1 MMVEHDRAE
10 HVRQHLRRHAGR
22 SPRYVVTAAAI
33 VSIGLVAT
41 GLWATCLAN
50 AVVSP
55 ARTATQAQLPSISL
69 PLPPLLPLPT
79 NSAPRTTSS
88 TGSVTVPPVLLTPPT
103 SAIARTPPAN
113 QFPGDGLPTSSRPE
127 DMRPGPGRL
136 FTITASSLTVA
147 DTQYRGVEAQD
158 VAGRPIRTIHLTVK
172 GLTIADL
179 VERAD
184 LANGRILTITA
195 GGMSSITSGPIEMYV
210 EKLTGTLNVVGLPT
224 ASVTLSA
231 QSVLTPN
238 VDLGFLSLPT
248 LTLNNVT
255 ARIVFIRGGDVH
267 VPNAHQTIG

>member
-1 MMVEHDRAE
+1 M
-10 HVRQHLRRHAGR
+10 
-22 SPRYVVTAAAI
+22 
-33 VSIGLVAT
+33 
-41 GLWATCLAN
+41 
-50 AVVSP
+50 
-55 ARTATQAQLPSISL
+55 
-69 PLPPLLPLPT
+69 
-79 NSAPRTTSS
+79 SS
-88 TGSVTVPPVLLTPPT
+88 GP
-103 SAIARTPPAN
+103 
-113 QFPGDGLPTSSRPE
+113 D

-136 FTITASSLTVA
+136 FTITASSLTVTDA
-147 DTQYRGVEAQD
+147 QYRGVEAQQ
-158 VAGRPIRTIHLTVK
+158 VAGRSIRTIHLTVT

-195 GGMSSITSGPIEMYV
+195 GGTSSITSGPIEMYV

-255 ARIVFIRGGDVH
+255 ARIVFIRGGDIH
-267 VPNAHQTIG
+267 VPNAHQSLG